1 MNTPPVILAIAGSDP
16 SGGAGIQADIKSI
29 SALGGYAAAAL
40 TAVTVQNTCG
50 VRDVEYLR
58 PEMVRDQIEAV
69 AEDLGP
75 RAVKIGM
82 TGTAGIIEA
91 VARGLDRCGDA
102 PVVLDPVMV
111 STSGHSLTRT
121 DAVEALCRELMPR
134 CRVATPNLDEA
145 VVLAGSPLR
154 TLAEAEEAARM
165 MQARYGCALLIKGG
179 HLDGERSTD
188 ILCDGGTLYRFS
200 SPRIETHNLHGT
212 GCTLSSAIA
221 TLLGRGLALPEAV
234 RGAKA
239 YIDRAIAAAR
249 DLRIGHGH
257 GPLWHFAGLTT
268 EER

>member
-1 MNTPPVILAIAGSDP
+1 
-16 SGGAGIQADIKSI
+16 
-29 SALGGYAAAAL
+29 
-40 TAVTVQNTCG
+40 
-50 VRDVEYLR
+50 
-58 PEMVRDQIEAV
+58 
-69 AEDLGP
+69 
-75 RAVKIGM
+75 
-82 TGTAGIIEA
+82 
-91 VARGLDRCGDA
+91 
-102 PVVLDPVMV
+102 
-111 STSGHSLTRT
+111 
-121 DAVEALCRELMPR
+121 
-134 CRVATPNLDEA
+134 
-145 VVLAGSPLR
+145 
-154 TLAEAEEAARM
+154 M